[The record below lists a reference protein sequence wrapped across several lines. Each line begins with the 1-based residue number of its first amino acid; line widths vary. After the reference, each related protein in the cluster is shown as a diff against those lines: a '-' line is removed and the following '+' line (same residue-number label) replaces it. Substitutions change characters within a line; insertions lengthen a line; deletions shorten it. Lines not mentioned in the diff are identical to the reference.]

1 MAKLSKEQKVGVGLG
16 IFGLITAIVAAT
28 RAKAAP
34 PGKYCCPYCSEC
46 FDTYEELVDHVK
58 SEHPGERIPIEIT
71 WD

>member
-16 IFGLITAIVAAT
+16 IVGLITAIVAAT

-34 PGKYCCPYCSEC
+34 PGEYCCPYCTDC
-46 FDTYEELVDHVK
+46 FPTYQELVDHVRDV
-58 SEHPGERIPIEIT
+58 HPGERIPIIID

>member
-1 MAKLSKEQKVGVGLG
+1 MPKLTKTQKVGAGLG

-34 PGKYCCPYCSEC
+34 REYHCPYCGAT
-46 FDTYEELVDHVK
+46 FPTLTELQEHVAT
-58 SEHPGERIPIEIT
+58 EHPGERIPIDII